1 MTQLFC
7 QMQSVVVTYPCLKV
21 QTLYQFTTLEFHFL
35 FTGYLICC
43 RVSIWSLVGIGHGPI
58 ELKTINQSNQMP
70 FISKVWFDRDD
81 WTLALSWE
89 LQKWWWIDWKIEHS
103 LEPLTG
109 FMLYRTLWKVEHFYC
124 YSLLSFE
131 YNWLASEFKWL
142 LKWPTLYYCHLFHDK
157 STVTYKSSQFLGQPE
172 HSISCASQWE
182 ARRSGGSMTNQV
194 KKISTHLTFSFLLI
208 IVMTVI

>member
-1 MTQLFC
+1 MPLLLLAVPLWKELSTLGEEFFRQEIWEFFPQTQFHHEVFWNPSL
-7 QMQSVVVTYPCLKV
+7 
-21 QTLYQFTTLEFHFL
+21 LYWGIHEFGPL
-35 FTGYLICC
+35 G
-43 RVSIWSLVGIGHGPI
+43 GIGHGPI
-58 ELKTINQSNQMP
+58 ELKTINQSHQMP

-131 YNWLASEFKWL
+131 YNGLASEFKWL

-157 STVTYKSSQFLGQPE
+157 STVTYKSS
-172 HSISCASQWE
+172 
-182 ARRSGGSMTNQV
+182 
-194 KKISTHLTFSFLLI
+194 
-208 IVMTVI
+208 